1 MKEINVN
8 ELKALKDDG
17 KEFELIDVR
26 EPHEVDIAEIGGQLI
41 PMGTVPQHLDQ
52 FPKDKQI
59 IVYCRSGQRSANVVR
74 WLEANHG
81 YENIYN
87 LKGGILAWADEIDP
101 SVQKY

>member
-1 MKEINVN
+1 MKEIDVK
-8 ELKALKDDG
+8 ELKALKDGG

-87 LKGGILAWADEIDP
+87 LKGGILAWADEIDS

>member
-1 MKEINVN
+1 MKEIDVK
-8 ELKALKDDG
+8 ELKALIESG

-26 EPHEVDIAEIGGQLI
+26 EPHEVEIAEIGGQLV
-41 PMGTVPQHLDQ
+41 PMATVPQHLDK
-52 FPKDKQI
+52 FPKNKQV
-59 IVYCRSGQRSANVVR
+59 IVYCRSGQRSGNVVR
-74 WLEANHG
+74 WLEDNHG